1 MPGNTAPG
9 AHAGSQAGVPKGYE
23 LVKSGDQ
30 VLYCRRDQITGTR
43 FQTRVCV
50 TEAQYKS
57 QQQEA
62 QEARDHLTLPHAGP
76 CAVKQC
82 AGGE

>member
-1 MPGNTAPG
+1 V
-9 AHAGSQAGVPKGYE
+9 SVPKGYE
-23 LVKSGDQ
+23 LVRSGDQ
-30 VLYCRRDQITGTR
+30 ILYCRSDQITGTR

-57 QQQEA
+57 QQQDL